1 MYRVKDEASEE
12 VLFNTSSLLDA
23 IKEVRNKKG
32 LYIILDDNANIVYYS
47 NTNITYKI

>member
-32 LYIILDDNANIVYYS
+32 LYIILDDNDNIVYYS

>member
-23 IKEVRNKKG
+23 IDEIKNKKG
-32 LYIILDDNANIVYYS
+32 LYIILDDYDNVVYYS